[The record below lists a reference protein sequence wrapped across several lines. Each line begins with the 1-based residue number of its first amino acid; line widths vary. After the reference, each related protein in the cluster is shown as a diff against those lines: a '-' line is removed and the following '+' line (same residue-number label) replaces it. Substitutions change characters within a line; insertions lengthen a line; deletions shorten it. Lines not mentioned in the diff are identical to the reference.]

1 MRRYVIRPF
10 SDWAKTELLEIDA
23 RLWTPPVDV
32 AAWGQIARTAEGLLV
47 RLTAREAHVRAVE
60 DGPLGNPWE
69 DSCLEFFFAPVP
81 GDARYVNIEFNPNAC
96 VCVGLGDGSFRTRL
110 LPEQDWL
117 APRTFATP
125 DGWGVEYRVPY
136 AFIRTLF
143 NGFDPAP
150 GDVIRANCYKCG
162 DKTPRPH
169 FLAWNPVT
177 SEAPNF
183 HRPQDFGEMVLGN

>member
-1 MRRYVIRPF
+1 MRCYVIRPF
-10 SDWAKTELLEIDA
+10 TDWDRVERLEIA
-23 RLWTPPVDV
+23 ERLWTPGADV
-32 AAWGQIARTAEGLLV
+32 AAWGQIARTADALRV
-47 RLTAREAHVRAVE
+47 RLTAREAHIRAVE
-60 DGPLGNPWE
+60 TGPLGHPWE

-81 GDARYVNIEFNPNAC
+81 GDPRYVNIELNPNAC
-96 VCVGLGDGSFRTRL
+96 ACIGLGDGSFRTRL

-117 APRTFATP
+117 APRTFVTP

-143 NGFDPAP
+143 PGFTP
-150 GDVIRANCYKCG
+150 GGVLRANCYKCG

-177 SEAPNF
+177 SETPNF
-183 HRPQDFGEMVLGN
+183 HRPQDFGEMRFEN